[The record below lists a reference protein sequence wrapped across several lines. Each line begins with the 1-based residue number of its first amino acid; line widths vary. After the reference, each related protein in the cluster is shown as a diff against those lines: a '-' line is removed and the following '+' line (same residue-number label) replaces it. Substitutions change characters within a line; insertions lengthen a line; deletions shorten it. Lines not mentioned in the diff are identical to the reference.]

1 MFPFRTTTGFSL
13 LELLVCV
20 ALIAVLAA
28 LAIPVHQRVLANGR
42 TAECA
47 AMLRQLGTAAIAYA
61 ADHDLRLPGD
71 SHSGN
76 ASWSVAL
83 KSYAGGNIV
92 FTCPVDER
100 KRPYTY
106 LINDFLTPA
115 PAGAPNLDFSRLPS
129 LERPGETVLFAEASA
144 AYTGSNHFHFSD
156 YAGYELPAE
165 VFEAQVA
172 VTRHGGS
179 ANYLFAD
186 GSLRTLTRGAVRE
199 RLARAG
205 DRFLDPTR

>member
-1 MFPFRTTTGFSL
+1 ML
-13 LELLVCV
+13 ACA
-20 ALIAVLAA
+20 ALIATLAA
-28 LAIPVHQRVLANGR
+28 LVFPIHQRALARGR
-42 TAECA
+42 AAECA
-47 AMLRQLGTAAIAYA
+47 GALRQLGTAALAYA
-61 ADHDLRLPGD
+61 ADHDLKLPGD

-83 KSYAGGNIV
+83 KSYAGGNGV
-92 FTCPVDER
+92 FTCPADER
-100 KRPYTY
+100 RRPYTY
-106 LINDFLTPA
+106 LINDFLTPS
-115 PAGAPNLDFSRLPS
+115 PAGAPSLDFSRLPS

-172 VTRHGGS
+172 VARHAGS

-186 GSLRTLTRGAVRE
+186 GSLRALSQGMARE
-199 RLARAG
+199 RLARPASYPEEG
-205 DRFLDPTR
+205 